1 MKYSGIGVLI
11 GAAVASSV
19 GLADDLPL
27 AEARKLESTL
37 QAAIARAEPSVAC
50 LLVRRERERLV
61 DPNRRPGDLDDR
73 NTPPDYYGSGVVID
87 PNGLILTNYH
97 VVRKAGRILVR
108 LPPRGGDGRPIEANA
123 SIFAA
128 DARSD
133 LAVLKIERVG
143 PLPAIALGEGEKLK
157 KGSMVIAIGHP
168 HAIGF
173 RDAAACANWGIVSNL
188 RRRPPGAM
196 NELERSRLLTNL
208 GVLVQTDARLQLGS
222 SGGALID
229 LDGKLVGLTTA
240 HAAITGVD
248 SPGGFA
254 VPMDANYRRII
265 EIMARGEEVEYGFL
279 GVTTSNNAPSLVDA
293 TFIENVTINSPAE
306 RAGLRRGDAILAVN
320 GQRVREYD
328 DLFLFL
334 ATAMAGRRCE
344 LQVQSFGERSPR
356 TLVAELVKSPI
367 ETDKDASR
375 ATARPRYA
383 YGLRVDYTSIVAKAG
398 EPLPDGV
405 IVREVLPSS
414 PAKAA
419 NLTEFVD
426 VIMEVNDRPVNNPA
440 QFYREVDKAAKNGDK
455 LKLTLMSPT
464 RTVTLP

>member
-1 MKYSGIGVLI
+1 MV
-11 GAAVASSV
+11 GAAAAFNAILVFADDPH
-19 GLADDLPL
+19 LAD
-27 AEARKLESTL
+27 ARKLEFAL
-37 QAAIARAEPSVAC
+37 QAAIARAEPSIAC
-50 LLVRRERERLV
+50 LLVRRERERPN
-61 DPNRRPGDLDDR
+61 DPARRPGDLDDR
-73 NTPPDYYGSGVVID
+73 NAPPDYYGSGVVID

-108 LPPRGGDGRPIEANA
+108 LPSRGGDGRPIEANA

-143 PLPAIALGEGEKLK
+143 TLPAIAFGEGERLK
-157 KGSMVIAIGHP
+157 KGSMVIALGHP

-173 RDAAACANWGIVSNL
+173 RDAAASANWGIISNL
-188 RRRPPGAM
+188 RRRPPGAT

-208 GVLVQTDARLQLGS
+208 GVLLQTDARLQLGS
-222 SGGALID
+222 SGGALVD

-254 VPMDANYRRII
+254 IPMDANYRRII
-265 EIMARGEEVEYGFL
+265 EILVRGDEVEYGFL
-279 GVTTSNNAPSLVDA
+279 GVTTSNNTPLAMSA
-293 TFIENVTINSPAE
+293 TFIENVTMNSPAE

-320 GQRVREYD
+320 GQPVREYD
-328 DLFLFL
+328 DLFLHL
-334 ATAMAGRRCE
+334 ACTMAGRRCE
-344 LQVQSFGERSPR
+344 LKVQSLGERIPR
-356 TLVAELVKSPI
+356 TVVAELVKSPI
-367 ETDKDASR
+367 DIDRDASR
-375 ATARPRYA
+375 VSVRPRYV

-398 EPLPDGV
+398 EPLSDGV
-405 IVREVLPSS
+405 IVREVQPNS

-426 VIMEVNDRPVNNPA
+426 VIAEVNDRSVTNPA

-455 LKLTLMSPT
+455 LKLTLINPT